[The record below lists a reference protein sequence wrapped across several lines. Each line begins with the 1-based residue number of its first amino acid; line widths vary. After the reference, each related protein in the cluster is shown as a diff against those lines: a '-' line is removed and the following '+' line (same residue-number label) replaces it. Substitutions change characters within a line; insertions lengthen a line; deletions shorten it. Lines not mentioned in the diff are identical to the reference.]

1 MFICLY
7 LLARP
12 YLWTKL
18 FCVSFL
24 VLLLWLFL
32 CHIIWLHG
40 LALVT
45 VSLAFICPTP
55 PLFFSFRRTP
65 FCSAAGLQTSC
76 LLSFTRSQRNPC
88 MHSLGVRELAP
99 HVYHFLTF
107 GFVVFFDWHTAPLP
121 PFVLLLLLSVV
132 NERE

>member
-1 MFICLY
+1 MKLNEKIGNQIMIGISGTSLNEKEKEFI
-7 LLARP
+7 
-12 YLWTKL
+12 TKNNIAGGPMPPPGYSNSVP
-18 FCVSFL
+18 VSRCR
-24 VLLLWLFL
+24 VSCAGSL
-32 CHIIWLHG
+32 CY
-40 LALVT
+40 
-45 VSLAFICPTP
+45 F
-55 PLFFSFRRTP
+55 P